1 MLVRFWSA
9 SIRAIIVCGATA
21 GGATAGGVMNGEAC
35 AG

>member
-21 GGATAGGVMNGEAC
+21 GGVVNGEAC